1 MEDGS
6 IFVCFLCEKEFR
18 QVSLLQEH
26 MKDHGT
32 LPEMSEDFPSRRKG
46 SSKENNKEEKKV
58 RTYGSSK
65 KQKTTSNSS
74 SEQSKKSGYSISNSN
89 IDIDKIIKIKTEPST
104 SSESTSIRGTKG
116 SPLTKSIVINQA
128 PKPKTPAKSV
138 IPSKIHVKAEPDDFS
153 LAMQRAM
160 KIKKYIERKENK
172 AKEKV
177 VVVSQMEPEDE
188 MHVQEMEYEGT
199 QESIMM
205 VDSSFFTSG
214 SSKTPIGPTIMNAE
228 PDGFMVPQKI
238 SLGKQSQNQKRK
250 RKSNF
255 MNDNFII
262 QEVFYDTEKGEEE
275 EVEEEDDE
283 DDDDSENSE
292 SNISNHVQVFRNYG
306 LQVNNRGRGRG
317 RGRGKRGRPAKIKEE
332 QIDEEIRGY
341 YKVNRSGQRSKP
353 KVNAEDPE
361 FGSTFQCLE
370 CYKEFR
376 TVSTMRVHM
385 KTHAED
391 KEIPCPYC
399 DEVFPQRYI
408 LYEHLI
414 NDHEESSSLTCP
426 VCNKIFTRPDSLKS
440 HMVRMHEEN
449 GGLNCFVCGKS
460 FPSQG
465 QLEIHVRVHTGERP
479 FKCDI
484 CKKGFVQKAHLRT
497 HLRTMHNMTEANTT
511 PCRICLKKFDG
522 RAALRD
528 HFTNEHGLNTAQ
540 YKNQVAKLRKEGKI
554 PEVLPPKIRVV
565 DPSFRY
571 QKVSVSE
578 VNDDAINL
586 PQPDVS
592 TSSTTVNGTNKEE
605 KETSVYL
612 TQRAGRKLK
621 IKTKL
626 NKSSSKTPGMGT
638 VMNLASDDVM
648 FTPVNFNLDDDQ
660 PKGRDQE
667 ELNIVESAFKVAE
680 EMDHLKDGSSATILM
695 TDGSSS
701 SGIYYTLPID
711 MPEDADDEYA
721 QFAAEHAHIGL
732 DHDENEIDSAPS
744 TGFVSPSGTTS
755 NSKGSRKGAIVKAEP
770 LEIYSDNMETVQA
783 IEMLTM

>member
-116 SPLTKSIVINQA
+116 SPLTKSTVINQA
-128 PKPKTPAKSV
+128 SKPKTPAKSV

-188 MHVQEMEYEGT
+188 MHVQEMEYEGMT
-199 QESIMM
+199 TSLYRKCSMILRKEKRRKLRRRMM
-205 VDSSFFTSG
+205 RMMMILR
-214 SSKTPIGPTIMNAE
+214 TP
-228 PDGFMVPQKI
+228 
-238 SLGKQSQNQKRK
+238 
-250 RKSNF
+250 
-255 MNDNFII
+255 
-262 QEVFYDTEKGEEE
+262 
-275 EVEEEDDE
+275 
-283 DDDDSENSE
+283 E

-361 FGSTFQCLE
+361 FGSTFQ
-370 CYKEFR
+370 

-612 TQRAGRKLK
+612 THRAGRKLK

-648 FTPVNFNLDDDQ
+648 LTPVNFNLDDDQ